1 LKDRFVIYWERFMQ
15 YFVKIRRLRLC
26 GLRTITIF
34 WFILSPY
41 ALNDIRFEILFIWFR
56 TSRCSLGELQLLSWR
71 AAAPLSASCCSSLG
85 KLLLLSQRASTAAPP
100 RSSSLSELLLLLLSQ
115 WAAAAAPLSVSCCC
129 CSSLGELLLLSRRA
143 TTPLSANCY
152 SSRRAAALFRSSS
165 VSLLL
170 SLWNATTNNC
180 YSNVMVLLWHKYF
193 FENSYSSL
201 KCSWHHC
208 NL

>member
-1 LKDRFVIYWERFMQ
+1 MAFESFAV
-15 YFVKIRRLRLC
+15 C
-26 GLRTITIF
+26 GLLPYFGLFYHHMHWMISDLKSYLF
-34 WFILSPY
+34 DLGLAAALSV
-41 ALNDIRFEILFIWFR
+41 
-56 TSRCSLGELQLLSWR
+56 SCSSSLGE
-71 AAAPLSASCCSSLG
+71 
-85 KLLLLSQRASTAAPP
+85 LLLLSQRAAALL
-100 RSSSLSELLLLLLSQ
+100 SASCCSFLSELPPLLL
-115 WAAAAAPLSVSCCC
+115 AAAPLSVSCCC

-170 SLWNATTNNC
+170 SLWNVTTNNC

-201 KCSWHHC
+201 KCSWRHC

>member
-1 LKDRFVIYWERFMQ
+1 MISDLKSYLFD
-15 YFVKIRRLRLC
+15 L
-26 GLRTITIF
+26 GLAAA
-34 WFILSPY
+34 LSV
-41 ALNDIRFEILFIWFR
+41 
-56 TSRCSLGELQLLSWR
+56 SCSSSLGELLLLSQR
-71 AAAPLSASCCSSLG
+71 AAALLSASCCSFLSELLPLLLAAAPLSASCCCC
-85 KLLLLSQRASTAAPP
+85 
-100 RSSSLSELLLLLLSQ
+100 SSLSELLLLLLSRR
-115 WAAAAAPLSVSCCC
+115 AATPLS
-129 CSSLGELLLLSRRA
+129 RA

-170 SLWNATTNNC
+170 SLWNVTTNYC
-180 YSNVMVLLWHKYF
+180 YTNVMVLLWHKYF

>member
-1 LKDRFVIYWERFMQ
+1 MQ

-26 GLRTITIF
+26 GLQTITIF

-41 ALNDIRFEILFIWFR
+41 ALSDIRFEILFIWFR
-56 TSRCSLGELQLLSWR
+56 TSRCSLGELQFLSWR

-85 KLLLLSQRASTAAPP
+85 KLLLLSQRASAAAP
-100 RSSSLSELLLLLLSQ
+100 RSSSSQQLLSQ
-115 WAAAAAPLSVSCCC
+115 RAAAAAPLSVSCCC
-129 CSSLGELLLLSRRA
+129 CSSLGELLLLYRRA

-170 SLWNATTNNC
+170 SLWNVTTNNC